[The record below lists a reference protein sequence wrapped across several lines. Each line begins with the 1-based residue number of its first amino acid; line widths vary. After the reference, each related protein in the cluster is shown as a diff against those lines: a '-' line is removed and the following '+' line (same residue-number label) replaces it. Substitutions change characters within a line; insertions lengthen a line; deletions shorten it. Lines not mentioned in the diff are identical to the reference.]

1 MQSGC
6 CVGARHNACSLGT
19 ASASQNKFLM
29 FSTKNL
35 KNMMNFTKKVFLV
48 GALAMLTASAGAQM
62 RDRSAAT
69 LPSTTVAS
77 MMKAPKSV
85 ERTPRLVSVKNAP
98 ADYGKEVDI
107 LKEDFSKMTTGTQD
121 EPDFDATLNDYEMHD
136 NAWLNMLPDFTH
148 TPDWGSHNA
157 YPAGGAIYLDAYT
170 NEAGNDSYNGQLN
183 TPLLNVSANTG
194 ICFLQFDARVPKSNE
209 VVEHV
214 TVEAAETNNMSP
226 SWRFLSSCNLPQL
239 TTDWKTYTI
248 QFYGGGKTTMFNIV
262 NYSAPVL
269 IDNVR
274 VFQIEQYVATPTPNP
289 HKNYAR
295 VDDNTAKFDLSWS
308 AVDGAESYVLNVYD
322 KDSNGKPQNYIQKDV
337 EVKDNKCTVDN
348 AVTGTI
354 YYYTVSAKKGDKV
367 SMPSD
372 EIEVKGI
379 VEPVVSVSTPINE
392 DKYSAQWKN
401 VGGAERYNYIAY
413 YKNQA
418 KEDGAMVISH
428 LNLVGMK
435 YSDDKEVEN
444 SVDNPT
450 SYTLDR
456 GALADEVGQAGWTVS
471 HYAIYKDALTI
482 DGFWT
487 VEAKSDAGLISP
499 ELDLSKDGG
508 KFRVNLKACGEY
520 LEAYEAHPKA
530 AVALFNYDAEKADYV
545 QSELIYAGGGEMTD
559 KWQRYDC
566 NFTTGTARSIVGIYA
581 TWAPGNLYL
590 SDLAIYQDY
599 KQGEYFLDPFHYR
612 NWLVPGTGETTTID
626 VTIPAKAYEREI
638 YHQAQSV
645 RVKDGGDQYTS
656 ASFLQSRWSDLQHV
670 GFCPLTNDVNAATL
684 GSSSATVHLQG
695 GNIVVSNPERAA
707 VALYTVDGML
717 VASDGSC
724 AETVT
729 FRAAAHG
736 KYIVKVGKQTIKLA
750 F

>member
-1 MQSGC
+1 MQGWC
-6 CVGARHNACSLGT
+6 CVGARHKAYSLGT
-19 ASASQNKFLM
+19 ASASQNKFLI

-85 ERTPRLVSVKNAP
+85 ERAPRLVSVKKAP

-107 LKEDFSKMTTGTQD
+107 VKENFAKMTTGSQD
-121 EPDFDATLNDYEMHD
+121 APDYDTDLNDYEMHD
-136 NAWLNMLPDFTH
+136 NAWINMLDDFTQ
-148 TPDWGSHNA
+148 TPGWGSHNA
-157 YPAGGAIYLDAYT
+157 YSAGGSIYLEAD
-170 NEAGNDSYNGQLN
+170 NETQGQLN
-183 TPLLNVSANTG
+183 TPMLNVSRNSG
-194 ICFLQFDARVPKSNE
+194 ICFLQFDARVPEDNE
-209 VVEHV
+209 VVEQV
-214 TVEAAETNNMSP
+214 VVEAAETYNMQP
-226 SWRFLSSCNLPQL
+226 SWKFLGNTQLPQL
-239 TTDWKTYTI
+239 TTDWQTYTI
-248 QFYGGGKTTMFNIV
+248 QFYEGGEYTLFNIV

-274 VFQIEQYVATPTPNP
+274 VFQVDQYVATPTPNP

-322 KDSNGKPQNYIQKDV
+322 KDANGKPQNYIQKDV
-337 EVKDNKCTVDN
+337 EVKDNKFTVDN

-354 YYYTVSAKKGDKV
+354 YYYTVSAKKGEHV
-367 SMPSD
+367 SMPSV
-372 EIEVKGI
+372 EVQVKGI
-379 VEPVVSVSTPINE
+379 VEPVLSVSSPING
-392 DKYSAQWKN
+392 DKYTAEWKN
-401 VGGAERYNYIAY
+401 VGGAERYNYISYFKQEAT
-413 YKNQA
+413 
-418 KEDGAMVISH
+418 EDCLMEVSK

-435 YSDDKEVEN
+435 YDSDDMEVEY

-456 GALADEVGQAGWTVS
+456 GALADEVGQAGWTVK

-482 DGFWT
+482 DAFWT

-499 ELDLSKDGG
+499 EMDLSKDGG
-508 KFRVNLKACGEY
+508 KFRVKLRACAEY
-520 LEAYEAHPKA
+520 LPAYEAYPQA
-530 AVALFNYDAEKADYV
+530 AVALFNYDEEKGDYV
-545 QSELIYAGGGEMTD
+545 QSELIYAGD
-559 KWQRYDC
+559 KNVNGDWKRYDC
-566 NFTTGTARSIVGIYA
+566 DFTTGTARSIVGIYG

-590 SDLAIYQDY
+590 SDVAIHQNY
-599 KQGEYFLDPFHYR
+599 KKGDSFLNPFHYL
-612 NWLVPGTGETTTID
+612 NWLVPGTGETTSVE

-645 RVKDGGDQYTS
+645 RVKAEGDQFSGAT
-656 ASFLQSRWSDLQHV
+656 FLESRFSDLQKV
-670 GFCPLTNDVNAATL
+670 GFCPLTNGVNDAKL
-684 GSSSATVHLQG
+684 NVSGATVSLAG
-695 GNIVVSNPERAA
+695 NNIVVNNPQKAA
-707 VALYTVDGML
+707 VALYTLDGML
-717 VASDGSC
+717 VASDNSC
-724 AETVT
+724 AEVVT
-729 FRAAAHG
+729 LPATAHG
-736 KYIVKVGKQTIKLA
+736 KYVVKVGKQSVKLV

>member
-1 MQSGC
+1 MQGWC
-6 CVGARHNACSLGT
+6 CVGVRHKACSLGT
-19 ASASQNKFLM
+19 ASTSQNKFLI

-85 ERTPRLVSVKNAP
+85 ERAPRLVSVKKAP

-107 LKEDFSKMTTGTQD
+107 VKENFAKMTTGSQD
-121 EPDFDATLNDYEMHD
+121 APDYNTDLNDYEMYD
-136 NAWLNMLPDFTH
+136 NAWINMLDDFTQ
-148 TPDWGSHNA
+148 TPGWGSHNA
-157 YPAGGAIYLDAYT
+157 YSAGGAIYLEAD
-170 NEAGNDSYNGQLN
+170 NETQGQLN
-183 TPLLNVSANTG
+183 TPMLNVSRNSG
-194 ICFLQFDARVPKSNE
+194 ICFLQFDARVPEDNE
-209 VVEHV
+209 VVEQV
-214 TVEAAETNNMSP
+214 VVEAAETYNMQP
-226 SWRFLSSCNLPQL
+226 SWKFLGNTQLPQL
-239 TTDWKTYTI
+239 TTDWQTYTI
-248 QFYGGGKTTMFNIV
+248 QFYEGGEYTLFNIV

-274 VFQIEQYVATPTPNP
+274 VFQVDQYVATPTPNP

-322 KDSNGKPQNYIQKDV
+322 KDANGKPQNYIQKDV
-337 EVKDNKCTVDN
+337 EVKDNKFTVNN

-354 YYYTVSAKKGDKV
+354 YYYTVSAKKGEHV
-367 SMPSD
+367 SMPSV
-372 EIEVKGI
+372 EVQVKGI
-379 VEPVVSVSTPINE
+379 VEPVLSVSSPING
-392 DKYSAQWKN
+392 DKYTAEWKN
-401 VGGAERYNYIAY
+401 VGGAERYNYISYFKQEAT
-413 YKNQA
+413 
-418 KEDGAMVISH
+418 EDCIMEVSK

-435 YSDDKEVEN
+435 YGSDDMEVEY

-456 GALADEVGQAGWTVS
+456 GALADEVGQAGWTVK

-482 DGFWT
+482 DAFWT

-499 ELDLSKDGG
+499 EMDLSKDGG
-508 KFRVNLKACGEY
+508 KFRVNLRACAEY
-520 LEAYEAHPKA
+520 LPAYEAYPQA
-530 AVALFNYDAEKADYV
+530 AVALFNYDEEKGDYV
-545 QSELIYAGGGEMTD
+545 QSELIYAGD
-559 KWQRYDC
+559 KNVNGDWKRYDC
-566 NFTTGTARSIVGIYA
+566 DFTTGTARSIVGIYG

-590 SDLAIYQDY
+590 SDVAIHQNY
-599 KQGEYFLDPFHYR
+599 KKGDSFLNPFHYL
-612 NWLVPGTGETTTID
+612 NWLVPGTGETTSVE

-645 RVKDGGDQYTS
+645 RVKAEGDQFSGAT
-656 ASFLQSRWSDLQHV
+656 FLESRFSDLQKV
-670 GFCPLTNDVNAATL
+670 GFCPLTNGVNDAKL
-684 GSSSATVHLQG
+684 NVSGATVSLAG
-695 GNIVVSNPERAA
+695 NNIVVNNQQKAA
-707 VALYTVDGML
+707 VALYTLDGML
-717 VASDGSC
+717 VASDNSC
-724 AETVT
+724 AEVVT
-729 FRAAAHG
+729 LPVADHG
-736 KYIVKVGKQTIKLA
+736 KYVVKVGKQSVKLV

>member
-1 MQSGC
+1 MQGWC
-6 CVGARHNACSLGT
+6 CVGARHKACSLGT
-19 ASASQNKFLM
+19 ASTSQNKFLI

-85 ERTPRLVSVKNAP
+85 ERAPRLVSVKKAP

-107 LKEDFSKMTTGTQD
+107 VKEDFAKMTTGSQD
-121 EPDFDATLNDYEMHD
+121 APDYDTDLNDYEMYD
-136 NAWLNMLPDFTH
+136 NAWINMLDDFTQ
-148 TPDWGSHNA
+148 TPGWGSHNA
-157 YPAGGAIYLDAYT
+157 YSAGGSIYLEAD
-170 NEAGNDSYNGQLN
+170 NETQGQLN
-183 TPLLNVSANTG
+183 TPMLNVSRNSG
-194 ICFLQFDARVPKSNE
+194 ICFLQFDARVPEDNE
-209 VVEHV
+209 VVEQV
-214 TVEAAETNNMSP
+214 VVEAAETYNMQP
-226 SWRFLSSCNLPQL
+226 SWKFLGNTQLPQL
-239 TTDWKTYTI
+239 TTDWQTYTI
-248 QFYGGGKTTMFNIV
+248 QFYEGGEYTLFNIV

-274 VFQIEQYVATPTPNP
+274 VFQVDQYVATPTPNP

-322 KDSNGKPQNYIQKDV
+322 KDANGKPQNYIQKDV
-337 EVKDNKCTVDN
+337 EVKDNKFTVNN

-354 YYYTVSAKKGDKV
+354 YYYTVSAKKGEHV
-367 SMPSD
+367 SMPSV
-372 EIEVKGI
+372 EVQVKGI
-379 VEPVVSVSTPINE
+379 VEPVLSVSSPLTA
-392 DKYSAQWKN
+392 DKYTAEWKN
-401 VGGAERYNYIAY
+401 VGGAERYNYISYFKQEAT
-413 YKNQA
+413 
-418 KEDGAMVISH
+418 EDCLMEVSK

-435 YSDDKEVEN
+435 YDSDDMEVEY

-456 GALADEVGQAGWTVS
+456 GALADEVGQAGWTVK

-482 DGFWT
+482 DAFWT

-499 ELDLSKDGG
+499 EMDLSKDGG
-508 KFRVNLKACGEY
+508 KFRVKLRACAEY
-520 LEAYEAHPKA
+520 LPAYEAYPQA
-530 AVALFNYDAEKADYV
+530 AVALFNYDEEKGDYV
-545 QSELIYAGGGEMTD
+545 QSELIYAGD
-559 KWQRYDC
+559 KNVNGDWKRYECD
-566 NFTTGTARSIVGIYA
+566 FTTGTARSIVGIYG

-590 SDLAIYQDY
+590 SDVAIHQNY
-599 KQGEYFLDPFHYR
+599 KKGDSFLNPFHYL
-612 NWLVPGTGETTTID
+612 NWLVPGTGETTSVE

-645 RVKDGGDQYTS
+645 RVKAEGDQFSGAT
-656 ASFLQSRWSDLQHV
+656 FLESRFSDLQKV
-670 GFCPLTNDVNAATL
+670 GFCPLTNGVNDAKL
-684 GSSSATVHLQG
+684 NVSGATVSLAG
-695 GNIVVSNPERAA
+695 NNIVVNNPQKAA
-707 VALYTVDGML
+707 VALYTLDGML
-717 VASDGSC
+717 VASDNSC
-724 AETVT
+724 AEVVT
-729 FRAAAHG
+729 LPVADHG
-736 KYIVKVGKQTIKLA
+736 KYVVKVGKQSIKLV

>member
-1 MQSGC
+1 
-6 CVGARHNACSLGT
+6 
-19 ASASQNKFLM
+19 
-29 FSTKNL
+29 
-35 KNMMNFTKKVFLV
+35 MMNFTKKVFLV

-77 MMKAPKSV
+77 MIKAPKSV

-121 EPDFDATLNDYEMHD
+121 KPDFDATLNDYEMHD

-157 YPAGGAIYLDAYT
+157 YPAGGAIYLDAYV
-170 NEAGNDSYNGQLN
+170 NEEGNDSYNGQLN

-194 ICFLQFDARVPKSNE
+194 ICFLQFDARVPKDNE
-209 VVEHV
+209 VVEYV

-226 SWRFLSSCNLPQL
+226 SWRFLTSCNLPQL

-337 EVKDNKCTVDN
+337 EVNDNKFTVDN

-354 YYYTVSAKKGDKV
+354 YYYTVSAKKGEHV
-367 SMPSD
+367 SMPSV
-372 EIEVKGI
+372 EVQVKGI
-379 VEPVVSVSTPINE
+379 VEPVLTVSSPLTA
-392 DKYSAQWKN
+392 DKYTAEWKN
-401 VGGAERYNYIAY
+401 VGGAERYNYISYFKQEAT
-413 YKNQA
+413 
-418 KEDGAMVISH
+418 EDCLMEVSK

-435 YSDDKEVEN
+435 YDSDDMEVEY

-456 GALADEVGQAGWTVS
+456 GALADEVGQAGWTVK

-482 DGFWT
+482 DAFWT

-499 ELDLSKDGG
+499 EMDLSKDGG
-508 KFRVNLKACGEY
+508 KFRVNLRACAEY
-520 LEAYEAHPKA
+520 LPAYEAYPQA
-530 AVALFNYDAEKADYV
+530 AVALFNYDEEKGDYV
-545 QSELIYAGGGEMTD
+545 QSELIYAGD
-559 KWQRYDC
+559 KTVNGDWKRYDC
-566 NFTTGTARSIVGIYA
+566 DFTTGTARSIVGIYG

-590 SDLAIYQDY
+590 SDVAIHQNY
-599 KQGEYFLDPFHYR
+599 KKGDSFLNPFHYL
-612 NWLVPGTGETTTID
+612 NWLVPGTGETTSVE

-645 RVKDGGDQYTS
+645 RVKAEGDQFSGAT
-656 ASFLQSRWSDLQHV
+656 FLESRFSDLQKV
-670 GFCPLTNDVNAATL
+670 GFCPLTNGVNDAKL
-684 GSSSATVHLQG
+684 NVSGATVSLAG
-695 GNIVVSNPERAA
+695 NNIVVNNPQKAA
-707 VALYTVDGML
+707 VALYTLDGML
-717 VASDGSC
+717 VASDNSC
-724 AETVT
+724 AEVVT
-729 FRAAAHG
+729 LPATAHG
-736 KYIVKVGKQTIKLA
+736 KYVVKVGKQSVKLV

>member
-1 MQSGC
+1 MQGWC
-6 CVGARHNACSLGT
+6 CVGARHKACSLGT
-19 ASASQNKFLM
+19 ASASQNKFLI

-85 ERTPRLVSVKNAP
+85 ERAPRLVSVKKAP

-107 LKEDFSKMTTGTQD
+107 VKENFAKMTTGSQD
-121 EPDFDATLNDYEMHD
+121 APDYDTDLNDYEMYD
-136 NAWLNMLPDFTH
+136 NAWINMLNDFTQ
-148 TPDWGSHNA
+148 TPGWGSHNA
-157 YPAGGAIYLDAYT
+157 YSAGGAIYLEAD
-170 NEAGNDSYNGQLN
+170 NETQGQLN
-183 TPLLNVSANTG
+183 TPMLNVSRNSG
-194 ICFLQFDARVPKSNE
+194 ICFLQFDARVPEDNE
-209 VVEHV
+209 VVEQV
-214 TVEAAETNNMSP
+214 VVEAAETYNMQP
-226 SWRFLSSCNLPQL
+226 SWKFLGNTQLPQL
-239 TTDWKTYTI
+239 TTDWQTYTI
-248 QFYGGGKTTMFNIV
+248 QFYEGGEYTLFNIV

-274 VFQIEQYVATPTPNP
+274 VFQVDQYVATPTPNP

-322 KDSNGKPQNYIQKDV
+322 KDANGKPQNYIQKDV
-337 EVKDNKCTVDN
+337 EVKDNKFTVDN

-354 YYYTVSAKKGDKV
+354 YYYTVSAKKGEHV
-367 SMPSD
+367 SMPSV
-372 EIEVKGI
+372 EVQVKGI
-379 VEPVVSVSTPINE
+379 VEPVLSVSSPING
-392 DKYSAQWKN
+392 DKYTAEWKN
-401 VGGAERYNYIAY
+401 VGGAERYNYISYFKQEAT
-413 YKNQA
+413 
-418 KEDGAMVISH
+418 EDCLMEVSK

-435 YSDDKEVEN
+435 YDSDDMEVEY

-456 GALADEVGQAGWTVS
+456 GALADEVGQAGWTVK

-482 DGFWT
+482 DAFWT

-499 ELDLSKDGG
+499 EMDLSKDNG
-508 KFRVNLKACGEY
+508 KFRVNLRACAEY
-520 LEAYEAHPKA
+520 LPAYEAYPQA
-530 AVALFNYDAEKADYV
+530 AVALFNYDEEKGDYV
-545 QSELIYAGGGEMTD
+545 QSELIYAGD
-559 KWQRYDC
+559 KNVNGDWKRYDC
-566 NFTTGTARSIVGIYA
+566 DFTTGTARSIVGIYG

-590 SDLAIYQDY
+590 SDVAIHQNY
-599 KQGEYFLDPFHYR
+599 KKGDSFLNPFHYL
-612 NWLVPGTGETTTID
+612 NWLVPGTGETTSVE

-645 RVKDGGDQYTS
+645 RVKAEGDQFSGAT
-656 ASFLQSRWSDLQHV
+656 FLESRFSDLQKV
-670 GFCPLTNDVNAATL
+670 GFCPLTNGVNDAKL
-684 GSSSATVHLQG
+684 NVSGATVSLAG
-695 GNIVVSNPERAA
+695 NNIVVNNPQKAA
-707 VALYTVDGML
+707 VALYTLDGML
-717 VASDGSC
+717 VASDNSC
-724 AETVT
+724 AEVVT
-729 FRAAAHG
+729 LPVAAHG
-736 KYIVKVGKQTIKLA
+736 KYVVKVGKQSVKLV

>member
-1 MQSGC
+1 MQGWC

-19 ASASQNKFLM
+19 ASASQNKFLI

-85 ERTPRLVSVKNAP
+85 ERAPRLVSVRKAP

-107 LKEDFSKMTTGTQD
+107 VKEDFAKMTTGSQAA
-121 EPDFDATLNDYEMHD
+121 PDYDTDLNDYEMYD
-136 NAWLNMLPDFTH
+136 NAWINMLDDFTQ
-148 TPDWGSHNA
+148 TPGWGSHNA
-157 YPAGGAIYLDAYT
+157 YSAGGAIYL
-170 NEAGNDSYNGQLN
+170 EGDSETQGQLN
-183 TPLLNVSANTG
+183 TPMLNVSRNSG
-194 ICFLQFDARVPKSNE
+194 ICFLQFDARVPEDNE
-209 VVEHV
+209 VVEQV
-214 TVEAAETNNMSP
+214 VVEAAETYNMQP
-226 SWRFLSSCNLPQL
+226 SWKFLGNTQLPQL
-239 TTDWKTYTI
+239 TTDWQTYTI
-248 QFYGGGKTTMFNIV
+248 QFYEGGEYTLFNIV

-274 VFQIEQYVATPTPNP
+274 VFQVDQYVATPTPNP

-322 KDSNGKPQNYIQKDV
+322 KDANGKPQNYIQKDV
-337 EVKDNKCTVDN
+337 EVKDNKFTVNN

-354 YYYTVSAKKGDKV
+354 YYYTVSAKKGEHV
-367 SMPSD
+367 SMPSV
-372 EIEVKGI
+372 EVQVKGI
-379 VEPVVSVSTPINE
+379 VEPVLSVSSPING
-392 DKYSAQWKN
+392 DKYTAEWKN
-401 VGGAERYNYIAY
+401 VGGAERYNYISYFKQEAT
-413 YKNQA
+413 
-418 KEDGAMVISH
+418 EDCRMEVSK

-435 YSDDKEVEN
+435 YGSDDMEVEY
-444 SVDNPT
+444 SVDNPS

-456 GALADEVGQAGWTVS
+456 GALADEIGQAGWTVK

-482 DGFWT
+482 DAFWT

-499 ELDLSKDGG
+499 EMDLSKDGG
-508 KFRVNLKACGEY
+508 KFRVKLRACAEY
-520 LEAYEAHPKA
+520 LPAYEAYPQA
-530 AVALFNYDAEKADYV
+530 AVALFNYDEEKGDYV
-545 QSELIYAGGGEMTD
+545 QSELIYAGD
-559 KWQRYDC
+559 KNVNGDWKRYDC
-566 NFTTGTARSIVGIYA
+566 DFTTGTARSIVGIYG

-590 SDLAIYQDY
+590 SDVAIHQNY
-599 KQGEYFLDPFHYR
+599 KKGDSFLNPFHYL
-612 NWLVPGTGETTTID
+612 NWLVPGTGETTSVE

-645 RVKDGGDQYTS
+645 RVKAECDQFSGAT
-656 ASFLQSRWSDLQHV
+656 FLESRFSDLQKV
-670 GFCPLTNDVNAATL
+670 GFCPLTNGVNDAKL
-684 GSSSATVHLQG
+684 NVSGATVSLAG
-695 GNIVVSNPERAA
+695 NNIVVNNPQKAA
-707 VALYTVDGML
+707 VALYTLDGML
-717 VASDGSC
+717 VASDNSC
-724 AETVT
+724 AEVVT
-729 FRAAAHG
+729 LPVADHG
-736 KYIVKVGKQTIKLA
+736 KYVVKVGMQSVKLV

>member
-1 MQSGC
+1 MQGWC
-6 CVGARHNACSLGT
+6 CVGARHKACSLGT
-19 ASASQNKFLM
+19 ASASQNKFVI

-85 ERTPRLVSVKNAP
+85 ERAPRLVSVKKAP

-107 LKEDFSKMTTGTQD
+107 VKENFAKMTTGSQNA
-121 EPDFDATLNDYEMHD
+121 PDFDTDLNDYEMAD
-136 NAWLNMLPDFTH
+136 NAWVNMLEDFTQ
-148 TPDWGSHNA
+148 TPGWGSHNA
-157 YPAGGAIYLDAYT
+157 YSAGGSIYLDAN
-170 NEAGNDSYNGQLN
+170 NETQGQLN
-183 TPLLNVSANTG
+183 TPMLNVSRNSG
-194 ICFLQFDARVPKSNE
+194 ICFLQFDARVPEDNE
-209 VVEHV
+209 VVEQV
-214 TVEAAETNNMSP
+214 VVEAAETYNMQP
-226 SWRFLSSCNLPQL
+226 SWKFLGNTQLPQL
-239 TTDWKTYTI
+239 TTDWQTYTI
-248 QFYGGGKTTMFNIV
+248 QFYEGGEYTLFNIV

-274 VFQIEQYVATPTPNP
+274 VFQVDQYVATPTPNP

-322 KDSNGKPQNYIQKDV
+322 KDANGKPQNYVQKDV
-337 EVKDNKCTVDN
+337 EVKDNKFTVDN

-354 YYYTVSAKKGDKV
+354 YYYTVSAKKGEHV
-367 SMPSD
+367 SMPSV
-372 EIEVKGI
+372 EVQVKGI
-379 VEPVVSVSTPINE
+379 VEPVLSVSSPING
-392 DKYSAQWKN
+392 DKYTAEWKN
-401 VGGAERYNYIAY
+401 VGGAERYNYISYFKQEAT
-413 YKNQA
+413 
-418 KEDGAMVISH
+418 EDCLMEVSK

-435 YSDDKEVEN
+435 YGSDDMEVEY

-456 GALADEVGQAGWTVS
+456 GALADEVGQAGWTVK

-482 DGFWT
+482 DAFWT

-499 ELDLSKDGG
+499 EMDLSKDGG
-508 KFRVNLKACGEY
+508 KFRVNLRACAEY
-520 LEAYEAHPKA
+520 LPAYEAYPQA
-530 AVALFNYDAEKADYV
+530 AVALFNYDEEKGDYV
-545 QSELIYAGGGEMTD
+545 QSELIYAGD
-559 KWQRYDC
+559 KNVNGDWKRYDC
-566 NFTTGTARSIVGIYA
+566 DFTTGTARSIVGIYG

-590 SDLAIYQDY
+590 SDVAIHQNY
-599 KQGEYFLDPFHYR
+599 KKGDSFLNPFHYL
-612 NWLVPGTGETTTID
+612 NWLVPGIGETTSVE

-645 RVKDGGDQYTS
+645 RVKAEGDQFSGAT
-656 ASFLQSRWSDLQHV
+656 FLESRFSDLKKV
-670 GFCPLTNDVNAATL
+670 GFCPLTNGVNDAKL
-684 GSSSATVHLQG
+684 NVSGATVSLAG
-695 GNIVVSNPERAA
+695 NNIVVNNPQKAA
-707 VALYTVDGML
+707 VALYTLDGML
-717 VASDGSC
+717 VASDNSC
-724 AETVT
+724 AEVVT
-729 FRAAAHG
+729 LPATAHG
-736 KYIVKVGKQTIKLA
+736 KYVVKVGKQSVKLV

>member
-1 MQSGC
+1 MQGWC
-6 CVGARHNACSLGT
+6 CVGARHKACSLGT
-19 ASASQNKFLM
+19 ASTSQNKFLI

-85 ERTPRLVSVKNAP
+85 ERAPRLVSVKKAP

-107 LKEDFSKMTTGTQD
+107 VKENFAKMTTGSQD
-121 EPDFDATLNDYEMHD
+121 APDYDTDLNDYEMYD
-136 NAWLNMLPDFTH
+136 NAWINMLDDFTQ
-148 TPDWGSHNA
+148 TPGWGSHNA
-157 YPAGGAIYLDAYT
+157 YSAGGAIYLEAD
-170 NEAGNDSYNGQLN
+170 NEIQGQLN
-183 TPLLNVSANTG
+183 TPMLNVSRNSG
-194 ICFLQFDARVPKSNE
+194 ICFLQFDARVPEDNE
-209 VVEHV
+209 VVEQV
-214 TVEAAETNNMSP
+214 VVEAAETYNMQP
-226 SWRFLSSCNLPQL
+226 SWKFLGNTQLPQL
-239 TTDWKTYTI
+239 TTNWQTYTI
-248 QFYGGGKTTMFNIV
+248 QFYEGGEYTLFNIV

-274 VFQIEQYVATPTPNP
+274 VFQVDQYVATPTPNP

-322 KDSNGKPQNYIQKDV
+322 KDANGKPQNYIQKDV
-337 EVKDNKCTVDN
+337 EVKDNKFTVDN

-354 YYYTVSAKKGDKV
+354 YYYTVSAKKGEHV
-367 SMPSD
+367 SMPSV
-372 EIEVKGI
+372 EVQVKGI
-379 VEPVVSVSTPINE
+379 VEPVLSVSSPING
-392 DKYSAQWKN
+392 DKYTAEWKN
-401 VGGAERYNYIAY
+401 VGGAERYNYISYFKQEAT
-413 YKNQA
+413 
-418 KEDGAMVISH
+418 EDCLMEVSK

-435 YSDDKEVEN
+435 YDSDDMEVEY

-456 GALADEVGQAGWTVS
+456 GALADEVGQAGWTVK

-482 DGFWT
+482 DAFWT

-499 ELDLSKDGG
+499 EMDLSKDGG
-508 KFRVNLKACGEY
+508 KFRVNLRACAEY
-520 LEAYEAHPKA
+520 LPAYEAYPQA
-530 AVALFNYDAEKADYV
+530 AVALFNYDEEKGDYV
-545 QSELIYAGGGEMTD
+545 QSELIYAGD
-559 KWQRYDC
+559 KTVNGDWKRYDC
-566 NFTTGTARSIVGIYA
+566 DFTTGTARSIVGIYG

-590 SDLAIYQDY
+590 SDVAIHQNY
-599 KQGEYFLDPFHYR
+599 KKGDSFLNPFHYL
-612 NWLVPGTGETTTID
+612 NWLVPGTGETTSVE

-645 RVKDGGDQYTS
+645 RVKAEGDQFSGAT
-656 ASFLQSRWSDLQHV
+656 FLESRFSDLQKV
-670 GFCPLTNDVNAATL
+670 GFCPLTNGVNDAKL
-684 GSSSATVHLQG
+684 NVSGATVSLAG
-695 GNIVVSNPERAA
+695 NNIVVNNPQKAA
-707 VALYTVDGML
+707 VALYTLDGML
-717 VASDGSC
+717 VASDNSC
-724 AETVT
+724 AEVVT
-729 FRAAAHG
+729 LPVAAHG
-736 KYIVKVGKQTIKLA
+736 KYVVKVGKQSVKLV

>member
-1 MQSGC
+1 MQGWC
-6 CVGARHNACSLGT
+6 CVGARHKACSLGT
-19 ASASQNKFLM
+19 ASTSQNKFLI

-85 ERTPRLVSVKNAP
+85 ERAPRLVSVRKAP

-107 LKEDFSKMTTGTQD
+107 VKEDFAKMTTGSQAA
-121 EPDFDATLNDYEMHD
+121 PDYDTDLNDYEMYD
-136 NAWLNMLPDFTH
+136 NAWINMLDDFTQ
-148 TPDWGSHNA
+148 TPGWGSHNA
-157 YPAGGAIYLDAYT
+157 YSAGGAIYLEAD
-170 NEAGNDSYNGQLN
+170 NETQGQLN
-183 TPLLNVSANTG
+183 TPMLNVSRNSG
-194 ICFLQFDARVPKSNE
+194 ICFLQFDARVPEDNE
-209 VVEHV
+209 VVEQV
-214 TVEAAETNNMSP
+214 VVEAAETYNMQP
-226 SWRFLSSCNLPQL
+226 SWKFLGNTQLPQL
-239 TTDWKTYTI
+239 TTDWQTYTI
-248 QFYGGGKTTMFNIV
+248 QFYEGGEYTLFNIV

-274 VFQIEQYVATPTPNP
+274 VFQVDQYVATPTPNP

-322 KDSNGKPQNYIQKDV
+322 KDANGKPQNYIQKDV
-337 EVKDNKCTVDN
+337 EVKDNKFTVDN

-354 YYYTVSAKKGDKV
+354 YYYTVSAKKGEHV
-367 SMPSD
+367 SMPSV
-372 EIEVKGI
+372 EVQVKGI
-379 VEPVVSVSTPINE
+379 VEPVLSVSSPING
-392 DKYSAQWKN
+392 DKYTAEWKN
-401 VGGAERYNYIAY
+401 VGGAERYNYISYFKQEAT
-413 YKNQA
+413 
-418 KEDGAMVISH
+418 EDCRMEVSK

-435 YSDDKEVEN
+435 YDSDDMEVEY

-456 GALADEVGQAGWTVS
+456 GALADEVGQAGWTVK

-482 DGFWT
+482 DAFWT

-499 ELDLSKDGG
+499 EMDLSKDGG
-508 KFRVNLKACGEY
+508 KFRVKLRACAEY
-520 LEAYEAHPKA
+520 LPAYEAYPQA
-530 AVALFNYDAEKADYV
+530 AVALFNYDEEKGDYV
-545 QSELIYAGGGEMTD
+545 QSELIYAGD
-559 KWQRYDC
+559 KNVNGDWKRYDC
-566 NFTTGTARSIVGIYA
+566 DFTTGTARSIVGIYG

-590 SDLAIYQDY
+590 SDVAIHQNY
-599 KQGEYFLDPFHYR
+599 KKGDSFLNPFHYL
-612 NWLVPGTGETTTID
+612 NWLVPGTGETTSVE

-645 RVKDGGDQYTS
+645 RVKAEGDQFSGAT
-656 ASFLQSRWSDLQHV
+656 FLESRFSDLQKV
-670 GFCPLTNDVNAATL
+670 GFCPLTNGVNDAKL
-684 GSSSATVHLQG
+684 NVSGATVSLAG
-695 GNIVVSNPERAA
+695 NNIVVNNPQKAE
-707 VALYTVDGML
+707 VALYTLDGML
-717 VASDGSC
+717 VASDNNC
-724 AETVT
+724 AEVVT
-729 FRAAAHG
+729 LPAAAHG
-736 KYIVKVGKQTIKLA
+736 KYVVKVGKQSVKLV

>member
-1 MQSGC
+1 MQGWC
-6 CVGARHNACSLGT
+6 CVGARHKACSLGT
-19 ASASQNKFLM
+19 ASTSQNKFLI

-85 ERTPRLVSVKNAP
+85 ERAPRLVSVKKAP

-107 LKEDFSKMTTGTQD
+107 VKEDFAKMTTGSQNA
-121 EPDFDATLNDYEMHD
+121 PDYDTDLNDYEMHD
-136 NAWLNMLPDFTH
+136 NAWINMLDDFTQ
-148 TPDWGSHNA
+148 TPGWGSHNA
-157 YPAGGAIYLDAYT
+157 YSAGGSIYLDAN
-170 NEAGNDSYNGQLN
+170 NETQGQLN
-183 TPLLNVSANTG
+183 TPMLNVSRNSG
-194 ICFLQFDARVPKSNE
+194 ICFLQFDARVPEDNE
-209 VVEHV
+209 VVEQV
-214 TVEAAETNNMSP
+214 VVEAAETYNMQP
-226 SWRFLSSCNLPQL
+226 SWKFLGNTQLPQL
-239 TTDWKTYTI
+239 TTDWQTYTI
-248 QFYGGGKTTMFNIV
+248 QFYEGGEYTLFNIV

-274 VFQIEQYVATPTPNP
+274 VFQVDQYVATPTPNP

-322 KDSNGKPQNYIQKDV
+322 KDANGKPQNYIQKDV
-337 EVKDNKCTVDN
+337 EVKDNKFTVDN

-354 YYYTVSAKKGDKV
+354 YYYTVSAKKGEHV
-367 SMPSD
+367 SMPSV
-372 EIEVKGI
+372 EVQVKGI
-379 VEPVVSVSTPINE
+379 VEPVLSVSSPING
-392 DKYSAQWKN
+392 DKYTAEWKN
-401 VGGAERYNYIAY
+401 VGGAERYNYISYFKQEAT
-413 YKNQA
+413 
-418 KEDGAMVISH
+418 EDCLMEVSK

-435 YSDDKEVEN
+435 YGSDDMEVEY

-456 GALADEVGQAGWTVS
+456 GALADEVGQAGWTVK

-482 DGFWT
+482 DAFWT

-499 ELDLSKDGG
+499 EMDLSKDGG
-508 KFRVNLKACGEY
+508 KFRVNLRACAEY
-520 LEAYEAHPKA
+520 LPAYEAYPQA
-530 AVALFNYDAEKADYV
+530 AVALFNYDEEKGDYV
-545 QSELIYAGGGEMTD
+545 QSELIYAGD
-559 KWQRYDC
+559 KNVNGDWKRYDC
-566 NFTTGTARSIVGIYA
+566 DFTTGTARSIVGIYG

-590 SDLAIYQDY
+590 SDVAIHQNY
-599 KQGEYFLDPFHYR
+599 KKGDSFLNPFHYL
-612 NWLVPGTGETTTID
+612 NWLVPGTGETTSVE

-645 RVKDGGDQYTS
+645 RVKAEGDQFSGAT
-656 ASFLQSRWSDLQHV
+656 FLESRFSDLQKV
-670 GFCPLTNDVNAATL
+670 GFCPLTNGVNDAKL
-684 GSSSATVHLQG
+684 NVSGATVSLAG
-695 GNIVVSNPERAA
+695 NNIVVNNPQKAA
-707 VALYTVDGML
+707 VALYTLDGML
-717 VASDGSC
+717 VASDNSC
-724 AETVT
+724 AEVVT
-729 FRAAAHG
+729 LPVADHG
-736 KYIVKVGKQTIKLA
+736 KYVVKVGKQSVKLV

>member
-19 ASASQNKFLM
+19 ASTSQNKFLI

-85 ERTPRLVSVKNAP
+85 ERAPRLVSVRKAP

-107 LKEDFSKMTTGTQD
+107 VKEDFAKMTTGSQAA
-121 EPDFDATLNDYEMHD
+121 PDYDTDLNDYEMYD
-136 NAWLNMLPDFTH
+136 NAWINMLDDFTQ
-148 TPDWGSHNA
+148 TPGWGSHNA
-157 YPAGGAIYLDAYT
+157 YSAGGAIYL
-170 NEAGNDSYNGQLN
+170 EADSETQGQLN
-183 TPLLNVSANTG
+183 TPMLNVSRNSG
-194 ICFLQFDARVPKSNE
+194 ICFLQFDARVPEDNE
-209 VVEHV
+209 VVEQV
-214 TVEAAETNNMSP
+214 VVEAAETYNMQP
-226 SWRFLSSCNLPQL
+226 SWKFLGNTQLPQL
-239 TTDWKTYTI
+239 TTDWQTYTI
-248 QFYGGGKTTMFNIV
+248 QFYEGGEYTLFNIV

-274 VFQIEQYVATPTPNP
+274 VFQVDQYVATPTPNA
-289 HKNYAR
+289 HKNYSR

-322 KDSNGKPQNYIQKDV
+322 KDSNGNPQNYIQKDV
-337 EVKDNKCTVDN
+337 EVKDNKFTVDN

-354 YYYTVSAKKGDKV
+354 YYYTVSAKKGEHV
-367 SMPSD
+367 SMPSV
-372 EIEVKGI
+372 EVQVKGI
-379 VEPVVSVSTPINE
+379 VEPVLSVSSPING
-392 DKYSAQWKN
+392 DKYTAEWKN
-401 VGGAERYNYIAY
+401 VGGAERYNYISYFKQEAT
-413 YKNQA
+413 
-418 KEDGAMVISH
+418 EDCLMEVSK

-435 YSDDKEVEN
+435 YGSDDMEVEY

-456 GALADEVGQAGWTVS
+456 GALADEIGQAGWTVK

-482 DGFWT
+482 DAFWT

-499 ELDLSKDGG
+499 EMDLSKDGG
-508 KFRVNLKACGEY
+508 KFRVKLRACAEY
-520 LEAYEAHPKA
+520 LPAYEAYPQA
-530 AVALFNYDAEKADYV
+530 AVALFNYDEEKGDYV
-545 QSELIYAGGGEMTD
+545 QSELIYAGD
-559 KWQRYDC
+559 KNVNGDWKRYDC
-566 NFTTGTARSIVGIYA
+566 DFTTGTARSIVGIYG

-590 SDLAIYQDY
+590 SDVAIHQNY
-599 KQGEYFLDPFHYR
+599 KKGDSFLNPFHYL
-612 NWLVPGTGETTTID
+612 NWLVPSTGETTSVE

-645 RVKDGGDQYTS
+645 RVKAEGDQFSGAT
-656 ASFLQSRWSDLQHV
+656 FLESRFSDLQKV
-670 GFCPLTNDVNAATL
+670 GFCPLTNGVNDAKL
-684 GSSSATVHLQG
+684 NVSGATVSLAG
-695 GNIVVSNPERAA
+695 NNIVVNNPQKAA
-707 VALYTVDGML
+707 VALYTLDGML
-717 VASDGSC
+717 VASDNSC
-724 AETVT
+724 AEVVT
-729 FRAAAHG
+729 LPATAHG
-736 KYIVKVGKQTIKLA
+736 KYVVKVGKQSVKLVL
-750 F
+750 